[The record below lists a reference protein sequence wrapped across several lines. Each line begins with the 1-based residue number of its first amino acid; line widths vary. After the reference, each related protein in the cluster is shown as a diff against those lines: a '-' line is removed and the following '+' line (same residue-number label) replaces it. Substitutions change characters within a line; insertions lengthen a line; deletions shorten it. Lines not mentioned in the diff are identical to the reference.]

1 MSTKFLSAALAVVLM
16 AAFSAAPAFAA
27 KKGFGCYLVTV
38 DSLNVRERP
47 YSNADVV
54 GVVYK
59 GDILIK
65 RRLFCTLRGFWCA
78 VRAGSMKGYVDKS
91 YIQKIT
97 CP

>member
-1 MSTKFLSAALAVVLM
+1 MGSKFLSVVLAVALM
-16 AAFSAAPAFAA
+16 TAFSVVPASAA

-47 YSNADVV
+47 YSNSEVV
-54 GVVYK
+54 GVVSK

-65 RRLFCTLRGFWCA
+65 RKLFCTLRGYWCA
-78 VRAGSMKGYVDKS
+78 IRAGSINGYVDKS
-91 YIQKIT
+91 YVQKIT

>member
-1 MSTKFLSAALAVVLM
+1 MNSKLLSVSLAVVLM
-16 AAFSAAPAFAA
+16 AIFSAVPASAA

-38 DSLNVRERP
+38 DSLNLRARP
-47 YSNADVV
+47 YSNSEVI

-65 RRLFCTLRGFWCA
+65 RKLFCTLRGFWCA

-91 YIQKIT
+91 YVQKIT